1 MKGSRLITFVS
12 ATTLLLL
19 ILSGCSNSVEQ
30 PAAKLTFTPET
41 YPVVDGSTV
50 TIPLSE
56 MLASKLMDLTIEEAR
71 QYIIHNK
78 THAAY
83 LNLID
88 RNADII
94 FVTSPSEEELKLA
107 EQNDIEFEVIPIVS
121 EAFVFLTGKDNTIT
135 GLSLE
140 EIQKIYTG
148 EITNWNQVGG
158 EDMEIIPYQ
167 RPVNSGSQTGFL
179 DLVMGELEPM
189 NPPTNQIVAGMG
201 ELIDTVSAYT
211 DEPNGLGYSYYYY
224 TSEMWGNDKV
234 KLIEVDGIMPAP
246 STITSG
252 AYPLKTAYY
261 AVIRADEDENSPVR
275 QMVSYLLS
283 EEGQSLVEEAGYV
296 RIKPKKE

>member
-1 MKGSRLITFVS
+1 MIVSRLISFVA
-12 ATTLLLL
+12 ATTLSMV
-19 ILSGCSNSVEQ
+19 ILSGCTNSEEPVS
-30 PAAKLTFTPET
+30 KLTFTPET
-41 YPVVDGSTV
+41 YPIVDGSTV

-56 MLASKLMDLTIEEAR
+56 MLASKLMDLPIEEAR
-71 QYIIHNK
+71 QYIVHNK
-78 THAAY
+78 THEAY
-83 LNLID
+83 VNLIEK
-88 RNADII
+88 NADII

-107 EQNDIEFEVIPIVS
+107 EKSDIELEVIPIVS
-121 EAFVFLTGKDNTIT
+121 EAFVFLTGKDNMIT

-148 EITNWNQVGG
+148 EITNWNEVGG

-189 NPPTNQIVAGMG
+189 DPPTNQIVAGMG

-211 DEPNGLGYSYYYY
+211 DAPSGLGYSYYYY
-224 TSEMWGNDKV
+224 TSEMWGNDMV
-234 KLIEVDGIMPAP
+234 KLIEIDGTMPDP

-261 AVIRADEDENSPVR
+261 AVIRADEEENSPVR
-275 QMVSYLLS
+275 QMVSFLLT

>member
-1 MKGSRLITFVS
+1 MIVSRLMSFVT
-12 ATTLLLL
+12 ATTLSMV
-19 ILSGCSNSVEQ
+19 ILSGCTNSAE

-56 MLASKLMDLTIEEAR
+56 ILASKLMDLPIEEAR
-71 QYIIHNK
+71 QYIVHNK
-78 THAAY
+78 THEAY
-83 LNLID
+83 VNLIEKD
-88 RNADII
+88 ADII
-94 FVTSPSEEELKLA
+94 FVTSPSEEELRLA
-107 EQNDIEFEVIPIVS
+107 EKSDIELEVIPIVS
-121 EAFVFLTGKDNTIT
+121 EAFVFLTGKDNLIT
-135 GLSLE
+135 GLTLE

-148 EITNWNQVGG
+148 EITNWNEVGG

-179 DLVMGELEPM
+179 DLVMGELEPI

-211 DEPNGLGYSYYYY
+211 DAPNGLGYSYYYY
-224 TSEMWGNDKV
+224 TSEMWGNEKV
-234 KLIEVDGIMPAP
+234 KLIEIDGIMPDP
-246 STITSG
+246 LTITSE

-261 AVIRADEDENSPVR
+261 AVIRASEEKNSSVR

-283 EEGQSLVEEAGYV
+283 EEGQLLVEEAGYV
-296 RIKPKKE
+296 RIKPNKK

>member
-1 MKGSRLITFVS
+1 MKVSRLISLVT
-12 ATTLLLL
+12 ATALLVV
-19 ILSGCSNSVEQ
+19 ILSGCTENVE
-30 PAAKLTFTPET
+30 PAVKLTFTPET

-56 MLASKLMDLTIEEAR
+56 MLASKLMDLPIEEAR
-71 QYIIHNK
+71 QYILHNK
-78 THAAY
+78 THEAY
-83 LNLID
+83 VNLIEK
-88 RNADII
+88 NADII
-94 FVTSPSEEELKLA
+94 FVTSPSEEELNLA
-107 EQNDIEFEVIPIVS
+107 KRNDIELEVIPIVS
-121 EAFVFLTGKDNTIT
+121 EAFVFLTGKDNKVA

-148 EITNWNQVGG
+148 EITNWNEVGG

-179 DLVMGELEPM
+179 DLVMGDLEPM
-189 NPPTNQIVAGMG
+189 NPPTNQIIAGMG

-234 KLIEVDGIMPAP
+234 KLIEIDGVTPDP

-252 AYPLKTAYY
+252 TYPLGTAYY
-261 AVIRADEDENSPVR
+261 AVIRADEEESSSVR
-275 QMVSYLLS
+275 QMISYLLS

-296 RIKPKKE
+296 RVKSEKK

>member
-1 MKGSRLITFVS
+1 MIGSRLFSFVAAITLSMV
-12 ATTLLLL
+12 
-19 ILSGCSNSVEQ
+19 ILSGCTESVE
-30 PAAKLTFTPET
+30 PAAKLTFIPET

-56 MLASKLMDLTIEEAR
+56 MLASKLMDLPIEEAR
-71 QYIIHNK
+71 QYIVHNK
-78 THAAY
+78 THEAY
-83 LNLID
+83 VNLIEK
-88 RNADII
+88 NADII

-107 EQNDIEFEVIPIVS
+107 EKSDIELEVVPIVS
-121 EAFVFLTGKDNTIT
+121 EAFVFLTGKDNMIT

-148 EITNWNQVGG
+148 EITNWNEVGG

-189 NPPTNQIVAGMG
+189 NPPTDQIIAGMG

-211 DEPNGLGYSYYYY
+211 DAPNGLGYSYYYY
-224 TSEMWGNDKV
+224 TSEMWGNDRV
-234 KLIEVDGIMPAP
+234 KLIEIDGTMPDP

-261 AVIRADEDENSPVR
+261 AVIRADEEENSPVR
-275 QMVSYLLS
+275 QMVSFLLT

-296 RIKPKKE
+296 RIKPEKE

>member
-1 MKGSRLITFVS
+1 MIVSRLISFVT
-12 ATTLLLL
+12 ATTLSMV
-19 ILSGCSNSVEQ
+19 ILSGCTNNVE
-30 PAAKLTFTPET
+30 PTAKLTFTPET

-56 MLASKLMDLTIEEAR
+56 MLGSRLMDLPIEEAR
-71 QYIIHNK
+71 QYIVHNK
-78 THAAY
+78 THDAY
-83 LNLID
+83 VNLIKEY
-88 RNADII
+88 ADII
-94 FVTSPSEEELKLA
+94 FVTSPSEEELALA
-107 EQNDIEFEVIPIVS
+107 ESNDIEFEVIPIVS
-121 EAFVFLTGKDNTIT
+121 EAFVFLTGKDNIIT

-148 EITNWNQVGG
+148 EITSWNEVGG

-211 DEPNGLGYSYYYY
+211 DAPDGLGYSYYYY
-224 TSEMWGNDKV
+224 TSEMWGNDRV
-234 KLIEVDGIMPAP
+234 KLIEIDGTLPDP
-246 STITSG
+246 STIASG
-252 AYPLKTAYY
+252 AYPLRTAYY
-261 AVIRADEDENSPVR
+261 AVIRADEAENSPVR
-275 QMVSYLLS
+275 QMVSFLLS

>member
-1 MKGSRLITFVS
+1 MIGSRLFSFVAAITLSMV
-12 ATTLLLL
+12 
-19 ILSGCSNSVEQ
+19 ILSGCTESVE

-56 MLASKLMDLTIEEAR
+56 MLASKLMDLPIEEAR
-71 QYIIHNK
+71 QYIVHNK
-78 THAAY
+78 THEAY
-83 LNLID
+83 VNLIEK
-88 RNADII
+88 NADII

-107 EQNDIEFEVIPIVS
+107 EKGDIELEVIPIVS
-121 EAFVFLTGKDNTIT
+121 EAFVFLTGKDNMIT

-148 EITNWNQVGG
+148 EITNWNEVGG

-189 NPPTNQIVAGMG
+189 NPPTDQIVAGMG

-211 DEPNGLGYSYYYY
+211 DAPNGLGYSYYYY
-224 TSEMWGNDKV
+224 TSEMWGNDRV
-234 KLIEVDGIMPAP
+234 KLIEIDGTMPDP

-261 AVIRADEDENSPVR
+261 AVIRADEEENSPVR
-275 QMVSYLLS
+275 QMVSFLLT

-296 RIKPKKE
+296 RIKPEKE